1 MKKNYFLL
9 IMAFCCLFS
18 VTQKSYGQLS
28 FDSTP
33 VTTATVGAPYTYS
46 SFASDGTS
54 NGPAMT
60 CPTKP
65 AWMSFAATGS
75 TSMQTFGPTI
85 SAPGGIAGDAD
96 GNTYVVQNSG
106 SGRFIYKIAPDGT
119 ANTTWAAV
127 DDGYIYAMNV
137 DAGYLYVSYYS
148 NYTTGGSSIKKIS
161 LTNPGDGQTL
171 VYQHA
176 SQGLLSLV
184 FRGGYIYCA
193 HWDSSTILKID
204 PVTGTSTVFV
214 STSNPFGLGFDASGL
229 LYIANYSNYTISTY
243 DGTTLS
249 VILNVASQPTD
260 VKIDANGNVYVSFYL
275 AGGIKKYDATLATE
289 TVLVPAVS
297 ANAIWGM
304 NLSPTGSLVFGLYRQ
319 NTCARIGTGAVLS
332 GTPALSDIGTHNV
345 TIRATTATETVDQS
359 FVVTVQGPPT
369 LSGFP
374 DLNGAVGTNLTLTD
388 PTSNSAGAFTY
399 TSSDPSIATI
409 SGNTVTPIAAGT
421 TTITATQAPSG
432 NYTRGTI
439 TSVLTVTS
447 CAAPVAI
454 TKDIIVQLDAAG
466 NATIVSSDVDNGSTY
481 ECGMA
486 SMNLDKTTF
495 SCADVGVNTVVLTVT
510 DTNGN
515 SATNTATVTIVDN
528 IDPVFTSVSQINVNT
543 DLDACGAIVT
553 YTKPLVNDNC
563 AGNSNVLL
571 IWDEINSNTTSL
583 QNALIAA
590 GNIVTLSATS
600 ETAYNGTN
608 PALTGFDAVVHLN
621 GTTYGTAM
629 PIGGQNAILDFV
641 LNQGKIYVTDEW
653 SAYEADDAGT
663 MAAMKEIIVLKR
675 NNGFTQPTTYSQV
688 SSQASHP
695 ILAGVP
701 TSFNLPVAGGNIGFA
716 RVYSSNQ
723 PIVLMTSSQGDAV
736 AVREFSNGGKA
747 IGFQNAGNFNG
758 STVLSDVNIQKLY
771 SNAVSYGAIVQLTQT
786 AGLASGSLFPLG
798 TTTNTFTA
806 TDGSGNMSTTSF
818 DVVVTDNQLP
828 IIASNGDINV
838 NTDVDTCGATVVVSA
853 TATDN
858 CTVGL
863 PTGVRSD
870 SLALDALYP
879 VGTTTITW
887 NVTDANSNAAVEV
900 IQTVVVADNQLP
912 VIVSNGDKN
921 VNTDLDTCGATVVVS
936 ATATDNCTVG
946 LPTGVRSDGLA
957 LDALYPVG
965 TTTIAWNVTDA
976 NNNNAVAV
984 TQTIVVTD
992 IQKPVAITKNITV
1005 QLNAAGN
1012 ATITPA
1018 DVNNGSTDA
1027 CGIATLVLDKTSFS
1041 CANVGSNTVILTVT
1055 DNNGNVATQTAIVT
1069 VEDKVAPVV
1078 VTKNKTIQLNA
1089 AGTASIVVADV
1100 NNGST
1105 DNCGISLVELD
1116 KMAFTCANVGAN
1128 TVTLKVTDNNGNVAT
1143 QTAIITV
1150 EDKIAPVVF
1159 TKNITVQLDAS
1170 SNILIAAA
1178 DVNNGSTDN
1187 CGISLLELDKVL
1199 FSCADVGENVVT
1211 LKVTDNSGNVATR
1224 TAIVTIVNSQPNLI
1238 RKHFDDVIFFD
1249 NSSKAFIA
1257 YSWYKNGVL
1266 VPGQTAQYF
1275 KDSGV
1280 LNGTYYA
1287 KATKIDGTVVTTCPL
1302 TFSASIV
1309 DEFLKIAPNPV
1320 KSNASYQILTNV
1332 DSAKLQNAR
1341 ITVFNILGVL
1351 VNDKIVDGKTTDMIA
1366 PSTEGIYVVRMTL
1379 ASGKYFTKN
1388 LLVKN

>member
-1 MKKNYFLL
+1 L
-9 IMAFCCLFS
+9 
-18 VTQKSYGQLS
+18 T
-28 FDSTP
+28 
-33 VTTATVGAPYTYS
+33 TTASFTITS
-46 SFASDGTS
+46 SD
-54 NGPAMT
+54 NVP
-60 CPTKP
+60 
-65 AWMSFAATGS
+65 
-75 TSMQTFGPTI
+75 PTI
-85 SAPGGIAGDAD
+85 ATLS
-96 GNTYVVQNSG
+96 
-106 SGRFIYKIAPDGT
+106 
-119 ANTTWAAV
+119 
-127 DDGYIYAMNV
+127 AMNV
-137 DAGYLYVSYYS
+137 
-148 NYTTGGSSIKKIS
+148 N
-161 LTNPGDGQTL
+161 
-171 VYQHA
+171 
-176 SQGLLSLV
+176 
-184 FRGGYIYCA
+184 
-193 HWDSSTILKID
+193 
-204 PVTGTSTVFV
+204 
-214 STSNPFGLGFDASGL
+214 
-229 LYIANYSNYTISTY
+229 AN
-243 DGTTLS
+243 
-249 VILNVASQPTD
+249 LN
-260 VKIDANGNVYVSFYL
+260 
-275 AGGIKKYDATLATE
+275 
-289 TVLVPAVS
+289 
-297 ANAIWGM
+297 
-304 NLSPTGSLVFGLYRQ
+304 
-319 NTCARIGTGAVLS
+319 
-332 GTPALSDIGTHNV
+332 
-345 TIRATTATETVDQS
+345 
-359 FVVTVQGPPT
+359 
-369 LSGFP
+369 
-374 DLNGAVGTNLTLTD
+374 
-388 PTSNSAGAFTY
+388 
-399 TSSDPSIATI
+399 
-409 SGNTVTPIAAGT
+409 
-421 TTITATQAPSG
+421 
-432 NYTRGTI
+432 
-439 TSVLTVTS
+439 
-447 CAAPVAI
+447 
-454 TKDIIVQLDAAG
+454 
-466 NATIVSSDVDNGSTY
+466 
-481 ECGMA
+481 
-486 SMNLDKTTF
+486 
-495 SCADVGVNTVVLTVT
+495 
-510 DTNGN
+510 
-515 SATNTATVTIVDN
+515 
-528 IDPVFTSVSQINVNT
+528 
-543 DLDACGAIVT
+543 ACGAIVT
-553 YTKPLVNDNC
+553 YTKPIAIDNC
-563 AGNSNVLL
+563 AGQSNVLL

-590 GNIVTLSATS
+590 GNTVTLSATS
-600 ETAYNGTN
+600 ETAYDGTN

-641 LNQGKIYVTDEW
+641 LNQGKTYVTDEW

-663 MAAMKEIIVLKR
+663 MAAMKEIIVLQR
-675 NNGFTQPTTYSQV
+675 NSGFTASTTYSQV

-723 PIVLMTSSQGDAV
+723 PAVLMTSTEGDAV
-736 AVREFSNGGKA
+736 AVREFSNGGRA
-747 IGFQNAGNFNG
+747 IGFQNAGNYNG

-771 SNAVSYGAIVQLTQT
+771 SNAIQSGYAINVVQT
-786 AGLASGSLFPLG
+786 AGLPSGSVFPVG

-838 NTDVDTCGATVVVSA
+838 NTDVDTCGATLIVSA

-863 PTGVRSD
+863 PAGVRSD
-870 SLALDALYP
+870 GLALDALYP
-879 VGTTTITW
+879 VGTTTIAW
-887 NVTDANSNAAVEV
+887 NVSDANSNAAVEV
-900 IQTVVVADNQLP
+900 IQTVVVTDNQVP

-992 IQKPVAITKNITV
+992 IQKPVALTKNITV
-1005 QLNAAGN
+1005 QLNAVGN
-1012 ATITPA
+1012 ATIVAA

-1041 CANVGSNTVILTVT
+1041 CANVGANTVILTVT

-1078 VTKNKTIQLNA
+1078 ITKNKTIQLNA

-1116 KMAFTCANVGAN
+1116 KMAFTCANVGSN

-1187 CGISLLELDKVL
+1187 CGISLLELDKAL

-1249 NSSKAFIA
+1249 NSSKAFVA

-1287 KATKIDGTVVTTCPL
+1287 KATKTDGTVVTTCPL

-1309 DEFLKIAPNPV
+1309 DEYLKIAPNPV
-1320 KSNASYQILTNV
+1320 RSNASYQILTNV

-1351 VNDKIVDGKTTDMIA
+1351 VNDKMVDGITTDMIA

-1379 ASGKYFTKN
+1379 ANGKYFTKN